1 MDSHRGPN
9 DWLAAYSLGSKE
21 KEMLANLV
29 ELACEVTDAVQY
41 RTNNGA
47 LKDKGLHRKRTAASF
62 WQISLDL
69 ADATVILTK
78 NQLPQSAISLAR
90 PLLESYLRGSWLLR
104 CSTPEHFQNIV
115 EHRQPGPKISK
126 IKRDLIKGDL
136 IKCGDTDKSWIGQ
149 WTDSDIMCVLH
160 DFAHVGAL
168 AAEQRSVGDA
178 IAPSFPREMMT
189 ELMELGIGVRLRA
202 GRDLLMLMGDS
213 VGVAEMVDLL
223 SCFKTGSLSGFS
235 AAIRGDGVDRKL
247 ATPSPKGNTGK

>member
-1 MDSHRGPN
+1 M
-9 DWLAAYSLGSKE
+9 
-21 KEMLANLV
+21 
-29 ELACEVTDAVQY
+29 
-41 RTNNGA
+41 
-47 LKDKGLHRKRTAASF
+47 
-62 WQISLDL
+62 
-69 ADATVILTK
+69 TK

-213 VGVAEMVDLL
+213 VGLLKWWISFHALRQDLCRVLARRFVAMALI
-223 SCFKTGSLSGFS
+223 GNWRRRPPR
-235 AAIRGDGVDRKL
+235 AIPANRIEEICCKHVSVKRQS
-247 ATPSPKGNTGK
+247 TR